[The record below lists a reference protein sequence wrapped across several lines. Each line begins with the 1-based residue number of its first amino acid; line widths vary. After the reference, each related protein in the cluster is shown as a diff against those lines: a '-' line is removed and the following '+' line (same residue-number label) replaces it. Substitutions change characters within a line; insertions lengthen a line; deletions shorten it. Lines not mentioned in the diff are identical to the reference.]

1 MEKPDITQARALEKT
16 KRDMLDINRKTAL
29 RLYKYMLKNHVAI
42 WYNSTH
48 RLILDKIRELTNRG
62 MRIDHA
68 INKALRKK
76 KDMFDDIIDQIDFTE
91 NDGSS
96 EDINPEE
103 ED

>member
-1 MEKPDITQARALEKT
+1 M
-16 KRDMLDINRKTAL
+16 
-29 RLYKYMLKNHVAI
+29 
-42 WYNSTH
+42 
-48 RLILDKIRELTNRG
+48 ILDKIRELTNRG

-76 KDMFDDIIDQIDFTE
+76 KDMFDDIIGQIDFTE